1 MTLPA
6 RAPRVRTPLTSAASR
21 VLLGLFGL
29 VLLYTAAMVA
39 ANGWSQSL
47 RILWWGFP
55 GVESSAQFAQRGVP
69 TVPHPRELPQHL
81 LTRVPQNVLLPG
93 HGASKVNFEQFLRN
107 TNTRAFIV
115 VRDDQVIYERYFHG
129 SNHASLQLSFSTV
142 KSLMSTLV
150 GIAIQEGKIHSVQ
163 DRVIQYLPELRNRG
177 LDALTIRDLLTM
189 SSGIPF
195 RNADVFPLLA
205 PFTDDAKLFYTQDA
219 RGRALNVRAGP
230 EPIGKYFRYNDY
242 HPLLEALVLE
252 RVTGRSVSAYLS
264 EKLWKP
270 LGMTGSASW
279 NLDRPSGME
288 KTEDGLNARAI
299 DFARFGLLFLHHG
312 RWQGRQLVPS
322 AWVNEAT
329 TFDPS
334 DHRPWQVSAYWPAQG
349 GFYKYHWWGLHGTS
363 TPDDYFA
370 LGHLGQVIYVSPSH
384 HAVVVRFGGESNL
397 EQAWPLAIRSLLS
410 QIPVQR

>member
-1 MTLPA
+1 MTHRGLASRIRTTLPYA
-6 RAPRVRTPLTSAASR
+6 ASAA
-21 VLLGLFGL
+21 LLVLFGL
-29 VLLYTAAMVA
+29 VLAYAAAVVA

-47 RILWWGFP
+47 RILRWGFP
-55 GVESSAQFAQRGVP
+55 GVTSSAQFPQRVVP
-69 TVPHPRELPQHL
+69 TIPHPQELPQHL
-81 LTRVPQNVLLPG
+81 LTHFPQDVILPG
-93 HGASKVNFEQFLRN
+93 HNGSRVNLEQFLRD

-115 VRDDQVIYERYFHG
+115 VRGDQVIYERYFHG

-150 GIAIQEGKIHSVQ
+150 GIAIQEGKIRSVQ
-163 DRVIQYLPELRNRG
+163 DQVTEYLPELSGRG

-195 RNADVFPLLA
+195 QNADVFPLLA
-205 PFTDDAKLFYTQDA
+205 PFTDEAKLFYTQDA
-219 RGRALNVRAGP
+219 RRRALGVHAGP
-230 EPIGKYFRYNDY
+230 EPVGKYFRYNDY
-242 HPLLEALVLE
+242 HPLLEAVILE

-270 LGMTGSASW
+270 LGMTAPASW

-312 RWQGRQLVPS
+312 RWQGRQLVPR
-322 AWVNEAT
+322 AWVDEAV

-334 DHRPWQVSAYWPAQG
+334 DQRPWRVSAYWPAQG

-363 TPDDYFA
+363 GPDDYFA
-370 LGHLGQVIYVSPSH
+370 LGHLGQVIYVSPAH
-384 HAVVVRFGGESNL
+384 HAVVVRFGGESRL
-397 EQAWPLAIRSLLS
+397 EQAWPLAIRRLLS
-410 QIPVQR
+410 QVPVQR